1 MTLSVHIGGGLCVK
15 TLDWSVETLG
25 VGGGGG
31 GGRELHSF
39 TSTKVGCFRHPTFDM
54 PNLDFR
60 SLTLHLA
67 HEMFGIELG
76 LNMSNNM
83 I

>member
-1 MTLSVHIGGGLCVK
+1 MTLSVHIIGGGLCVK
-15 TLDWSVETLG
+15 TLDWSVETF
-25 VGGGGG
+25 GGGG
-31 GGRELHSF
+31 ELHSF